1 MKIEM
6 KKAHY
11 IGPFNSEQELFVI
24 GEVHGVDIGVEQ
36 MGAIRNV
43 NRLLEMS
50 KFYVEAYMEYFGEMP
65 PPVFNAEYGENNL
78 SYLYQNWDNGEE
90 LYRIAVPFSG
100 QQSEKVQDSQ
110 FIAGFRSLLE
120 YRGESESDLG
130 PAVLRLL
137 EFARY

>member
-11 IGPFNSEQELFVI
+11 IGPFNSEKELFII
-24 GEVHGVDIGVEQ
+24 GKVHGVDIGVEQ
-36 MGAIRNV
+36 MGAVRNT
-43 NRLLEMS
+43 RLLEIS
-50 KFYVEAYMEYFGEMP
+50 KLYIEAYMEYFGEMP

-78 SYLYQNWDNGEE
+78 SYLYQSWDDGEE

-100 QQSEKVQDSQ
+100 EQSEKVKDAQ

-120 YRGESESDLG
+120 YRGKDDSDLG